1 MSAATTPITPP
12 TANGAPVSPVEYV
25 RSLSGEDKQAVFL
38 ALLREAISMCGDT
51 GRVLIDDENGKPFGH
66 YVPPKAVEASE
77 LLPDPT
83 PEQAAELDRRSRAP
97 GIPATEV
104 TADLKARL
112 AALQQQS
119 PESSVRSAS

>member
-1 MSAATTPITPP
+1 MSAATTPA
-12 TANGAPVSPVEYV
+12 TATNGIPVSPVEYV

-38 ALLREAISMCGDT
+38 ALLREVISMCGNT
-51 GRVLIDDENGKPFGH
+51 GRILIDDEDGKPFGY
-66 YVPPKAVEASE
+66 YVPPKAGEADE

-83 PEQAAELDRRSRAP
+83 HEQAAELDRRARAK

-104 TADLKARL
+104 IADLKARL
-112 AALQQQS
+112 AALQQPS